1 MLTQRTRLGLL
12 LALPLVVLTTGIAFA
27 APAPLPKPDVEPSF
41 KSFRH
46 LGRMSPW
53 GKVLAITPDG
63 KQLVIAG
70 HSTFLFTYDLPT
82 GKVVHQFNTKESI
95 QDAAVSPD
103 GKLLVTAEWR
113 DGVIVRDL
121 RTLKVLA
128 TVKGG
133 AKLAASQV
141 RFSADGTRLFVSS
154 WWGSESQLW
163 VYDLVEKTETS
174 WPVVRSRDTSTLL
187 VREGFVGHGRFL
199 FAVERHHKD
208 GMYHRHRVWLTDPD
222 TGKSTSPIDLNKHDV
237 FQFDVRSDGAQ
248 AIVMEPGESPRVV
261 DLKTGKTVSTL
272 SGHERWVTAAAFS
285 PNGRLIATASGKHD
299 DSHGRC
305 YTKNYSPAD
314 AVPEIIVRHAGTG
327 RVIGKLQDKEKPYD
341 VMQIG
346 FSPNGKYLF
355 AMTREREVLLWGDL
369 PAMPK
374 EIEALPNPL
383 NKQKQKE

>member
-1 MLTQRTRLGLL
+1 MLTWRTRLGLL
-12 LALPLVVLTTGIAFA
+12 TLPLIFLTMDVAFA

-46 LGRMSPW
+46 LGRLSPW
-53 GKVLAITPDG
+53 GKVLAVTPDG
-63 KQLVIAG
+63 RQLVIAG

-82 GKVVHQFNTKESI
+82 GKVVHQFTTKETI

-128 TVKGG
+128 TVAGG
-133 AKLAASQV
+133 AKLAAAQV
-141 RFSADGTRLFVSS
+141 RFSADGTRLFVYS
-154 WWGSESQLW
+154 WWGPDSQVW
-163 VYDLVEKTETS
+163 TYDLAEKKETS
-174 WPVVRSRDTSTLL
+174 WPVVKGRDTSTLL
-187 VREGFVGHGRFL
+187 VRERFVGHGRFL
-199 FAVERHHKD
+199 FAVERHSKD

-222 TGKSTSPIDLNKHDV
+222 TGKSTSPLDLNKHDY

-248 AIVMEPGESPRVV
+248 AIVMQPGDAPRVV

-272 SGHERWVTAAAFS
+272 TGHERWVTAAAFS
-285 PNGRLIATASGKHD
+285 PNGRLIATASGMAD
-299 DSHGRC
+299 DSHARC

-314 AVPEIIVRHAGTG
+314 ALPEIIVRHAGTG
-327 RVIGKLQDKEKPYD
+327 RVIGKLQDKEKRYD
-341 VMQIG
+341 VMRLG
-346 FSPNGKYLF
+346 FSPNGRYVWAK
-355 AMTREREVLLWGDL
+355 TRDYHLLLWGDL

-374 EIEALPNPL
+374 ELEPLPDPL
-383 NKQKQKE
+383 SKPKKQQ